1 MKKQP
6 LVSVIMPV
14 YNAGRFLVPAI
25 ESILKQTYKNFEFII
40 IDDASNDNSWEIISK
55 YKRRFQKKITAI
67 RLSRNLNRGGDVCA
81 NEGLNYAKG
90 KYVARMD
97 ADDIAHPLRL
107 EKQVEFLEKNRK
119 YFLVG
124 SNAYVIDESRKTIGE
139 KIEPLKSL
147 DIYQAYFTTHP
158 LIHSTCM
165 YRRVFKGKKFLYE
178 IEYSANNDYL
188 TFFKYICKNH
198 QFANLEEKLLYYRIH
213 GKNDTFSN
221 VRRKFIN
228 TLRIRLKMVFKFGY
242 NPSPTQMITTVIQ
255 GLVVLML
262 PQRIST
268 RLYLISKGIVK
279 LDNPFNYLSFL
290 LKPTLSLRIR

>member
-40 IDDASNDNSWEIISK
+40 IDDASNDDSWEIISK
-55 YKRRFQKKITAI
+55 YKRRFRKRITAI

-81 NEGLNYAKG
+81 NEGLNCAKG

-97 ADDIAHPLRL
+97 ADDIAHPQRL
-107 EKQVEFLEKNRK
+107 ERQVEFLEKHRQ

-124 SNAYVIDESRKTIGE
+124 SNAYVINESRKTIGE
-139 KIEPLKSL
+139 KIEPLESL
-147 DIYQAYFTTHP
+147 DIYKAYFTTHP
-158 LIHSTCM
+158 LIHSTCT
-165 YRRVFKGKKFLYE
+165 YRRVSKGKKFSYD
-178 IEYSANNDYL
+178 IQYSANNDYL

-198 QFANLEEKLLYYRIH
+198 KFANLEEKLLYYRIH

-228 TLRIRLKMVFKFGY
+228 TLRIRLEMVFKFGY
-242 NPSPTQMITTVIQ
+242 NPSPSQMAITVVQ
-255 GLVVLML
+255 GLVVLLL

-279 LDNPFNYLSFL
+279 IDNPFNYLPFF
-290 LKPTLSLRIR
+290 LKPNLSLRVR